1 MQWRWRSSRG
11 ALQDMSG
18 SRMFNCM
25 VLSVGNGGCEQS
37 TEAFQ
42 KQIDTVRDPRIHAHI
57 HTSST
62 HPTCTKGH
70 QVVRCSVDAQARA
83 RQHLWRAGL
92 RKRSRCVSHLLSDR
106 DRGYSFG
113 GMTLVSVF
121 NLRTSTG
128 SKLPVSIP
136 LDRHRAIP
144 QGIIYYINQLLHRVH
159 RSHRDHHATIDH
171 RSSAIVYRHSGAAA
185 SLRR

>member
-1 MQWRWRSSRG
+1 M
-11 ALQDMSG
+11 QDMSG

-128 SKLPVSIP
+128 SKLPVSTTRSSSCHP
-136 LDRHRAIP
+136 TGNH
-144 QGIIYYINQLLHRVH
+144 LLYQSVVASRIH

>member
-37 TEAFQ
+37 AEAFQ

-62 HPTCTKGH
+62 HPPPIHTSTCTKGH

-128 SKLPVSIP
+128 SKLPVS
-136 LDRHRAIP
+136 
-144 QGIIYYINQLLHRVH
+144 
-159 RSHRDHHATIDH
+159 TT
-171 RSSAIVYRHSGAAA
+171 RSSSCHPTWNHRLYQSVVASRTSQPSRSSCNYRSSIVCHSV
-185 SLRR
+185 

>member
-18 SRMFNCM
+18 SRIFNCM

-121 NLRTSTG
+121 NLRTATG
-128 SKLPVSIP
+128 STLPVS
-136 LDRHRAIP
+136 
-144 QGIIYYINQLLHRVH
+144 
-159 RSHRDHHATIDH
+159 TT
-171 RSSAIVYRHSGAAA
+171 RSSSCHPTANHRPYQSVVASRTSQPSRSSCNYRSSIVCHSV
-185 SLRR
+185 

>member
-1 MQWRWRSSRG
+1 MALAIISRCIARHVRLSHVQLHGAVGRQRWLRAVDRSLPEADRHCP
-11 ALQDMSG
+11 
-18 SRMFNCM
+18 R
-25 VLSVGNGGCEQS
+25 S
-37 TEAFQ
+37 THPC
-42 KQIDTVRDPRIHAHI
+42 THPHLI
-57 HTSST
+57 HTSP
-62 HPTCTKGH
+62 HPPIHTSTCTKGH

-128 SKLPVSIP
+128 SKLPVS
-136 LDRHRAIP
+136 
-144 QGIIYYINQLLHRVH
+144 
-159 RSHRDHHATIDH
+159 TT
-171 RSSAIVYRHSGAAA
+171 RSSSCHPTGNHRLYQSVVASRTSQPSRSSCNYRSSIVCHSV
-185 SLRR
+185 